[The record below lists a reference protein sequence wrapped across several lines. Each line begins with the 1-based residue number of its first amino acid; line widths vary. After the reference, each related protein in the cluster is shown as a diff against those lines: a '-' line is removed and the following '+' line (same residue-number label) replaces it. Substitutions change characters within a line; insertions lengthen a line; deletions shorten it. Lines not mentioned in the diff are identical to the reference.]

1 MNRWTRASERI
12 AVSSL
17 IALVLATAAG
27 FIKGAPWWL
36 EVFVHFRWQYVLA
49 SLPLLAFFT
58 YRRGL
63 REALVAGL
71 VALANGIPVADVH
84 FAGSSD
90 AAAAHPGGRATV
102 LSFNLWDE
110 NSNRAAVSAYLA
122 GSSADLVFL
131 TEVTPDWLAALSDLD
146 TIYPHRYDV
155 GDTALTDGVRLGV
168 MVLSKDPLIETRTLV
183 DGPSG
188 HAFAQIARVDRPG
201 ASWTLIGVHLHKP
214 LFDEVTHQDRQLKAL
229 TRVARDAPG
238 PVIVAG
244 DFNMTPF
251 SPKFRTLLS
260 ETGTTR
266 AAGGLNPSWPSW
278 TGPFGIPIDN
288 VLAKRGMRARTAVG
302 PHMGS
307 DHRPMVTDIEWDG

>member
-12 AVSSL
+12 AVSGL

-201 ASWTLIGVHLHKP
+201 ASWTL
-214 LFDEVTHQDRQLKAL
+214 
-229 TRVARDAPG
+229 
-238 PVIVAG
+238 
-244 DFNMTPF
+244 
-251 SPKFRTLLS
+251 LS

>member
-1 MNRWTRASERI
+1 MGEFETKT
-12 AVSSL
+12 SL
-17 IALVLATAAG
+17 ARTA
-27 FIKGAPWWL
+27 P
-36 EVFVHFRWQYVLA
+36 
-49 SLPLLAFFT
+49 
-58 YRRGL
+58 
-63 REALVAGL
+63 
-71 VALANGIPVADVH
+71 
-84 FAGSSD
+84 
-90 AAAAHPGGRATV
+90 
-102 LSFNLWDE
+102 
-110 NSNRAAVSAYLA
+110 NSNRATVSAYLA
-122 GSSADLVFL
+122 SSSADLVFL

-146 TIYPHRYDV
+146 KIYPHRHHM

-214 LFDEVTHQDRQLKAL
+214 LFDEARHQYRQLKAL
-229 TRVARDAPG
+229 TRVIRDAPG

-260 ETGTTR
+260 ETGTSR

-288 VLAKRGMRARTAVG
+288 VLAKRGVRARTTVG
-302 PHMGS
+302 PHVGS
-307 DHRPMVTDIEWDG
+307 DHRPMVTEVEWDG